1 MNKSFTS
8 NHYIDL
14 TNQFHRELQ
23 SDLALT
29 FSQMYRN
36 VRPGK
41 MALRNVLNFATSFEI
56 VHTISSGAQ
65 QVIVN

>member
-8 NHYIDL
+8 NHYINL

-23 SDLALT
+23 ADLALT
-29 FSQMYRN
+29 FSRMYKG

-41 MALRNVLNFATSFEI
+41 MALRNVLSFASSFEI